1 MKMAAEEAR
10 SQLLDEAAKRLEARR
25 EDLEMKDRHIYVKGS
40 PSTGISLA
48 DVAVGLIHGDISLQV
63 MGRGSFSPVT
73 NAPPFEV
80 HFAEV
85 EVDTE
90 TGALKVIKFVAA
102 HDLGKV
108 INPLLSEGQVEGGVH
123 MGIGYAFWEG
133 IQIDPDT
140 GQYLN
145 LNLMDY
151 KTTSPVDM
159 PPVDVIL
166 VESHEPTGPYGAK
179 GLGEPAMVPT
189 APAIANAIYDAI
201 GIRFR
206 QLPITRQS
214 VLEAIQAQKAQP

>member
-1 MKMAAEEAR
+1 
-10 SQLLDEAAKRLEARR
+10 
-25 EDLEMKDRHIYVKGS
+25 
-40 PSTGISLA
+40 
-48 DVAVGLIHGDISLQV
+48 
-63 MGRGSFSPVT
+63 
-73 NAPPFEV
+73 
-80 HFAEV
+80 
-85 EVDTE
+85 
-90 TGALKVIKFVAA
+90 
-102 HDLGKV
+102 
-108 INPLLSEGQVEGGVH
+108 

-214 VLEAIQAQKAQP
+214 VLEAIQKQKAQQ